1 MGCAPNHASALKLI
15 VVNDSLKYEIRGQMT
30 IHHGNM
36 SIYCMNPC
44 PGSLDMACLQLNDS
58 QRVRSAKRF
67 LYRNC
72 NTFNFFWTINLI
84 HER

>member
-1 MGCAPNHASALKLI
+1 MGCAPNRASGLKLI
-15 VVNDSLKYEIRGQMT
+15 VVNDSLKYEIRDQMT

-58 QRVRSAKRF
+58 MSEKYKEVF
-67 LYRNC
+67 
-72 NTFNFFWTINLI
+72 I
-84 HER
+84 